1 MRHRLIRGLSAC
13 FLILA
18 AGASA
23 ASADTRLTYK
33 VTEGSGETMQSVLI
47 GQGKLRTDTTAM
59 TSVIIDPATS
69 AMIILD
75 HGKKTFMRMGRAEI
89 DQLAAMMKQLEQ
101 AMANMPPEMREKM
114 KSMMGGGGALIT
126 VVNTGRKDT
135 VGGRPCTVSETK
147 MQGQTVGETCD
158 APFSALRLPEA
169 DLAVVVKASQ
179 MFKALTDQLT
189 ASPVIGR
196 MVSQVGIRADV
207 FPLRTTTVQGTQRT
221 TSELASVDNAAL
233 PADLFVAPAG
243 YKEQKMD
250 LPKIGKL

>member
-18 AGASA
+18 GSASA
-23 ASADTRLTYK
+23 AFADTRLTYK
-33 VTEGSGETMQSVLI
+33 VTEGSGDSMQSVLI
-47 GQGKLRTDTTAM
+47 GQGKLRTDTTSM
-59 TSVIIDPATS
+59 TSVIVDPASSSMTV
-69 AMIILD
+69 LD
-75 HGKKTFMRMGRAEI
+75 HKAKTYMRLGRAEI

-126 VVNTGRKDT
+126 MVNTGRKET

-147 MQGQTVGETCD
+147 MQGQTVGESCD
-158 APFSALRLPEA
+158 APFSAFRLPEA

-179 MFKALTDQLT
+179 MFKALTDQLS
-189 ASPVIGR
+189 ASPMIGR
-196 MVSQVGIRADV
+196 MVSQVGIRTDV
-207 FPLRTTTVQGTQRT
+207 FPVRSTIIQGTQRT
-221 TSELASVDNAAL
+221 TSELASIDNATL
-233 PADLFVAPAG
+233 PADLFTAPAG

-250 LPKIGKL
+250 LPKIGK